1 MNRMT
6 WPTGSVNCQ
15 KIGLQ
20 ALSSSGSNSS
30 HMKKLDGNFT
40 DFLKLL
46 NSHEVEYRV
55 AMG

>member
-1 MNRMT
+1 MT